1 MKSKLIVAATAAVLM
16 SPFAMAQD
24 PAAAPQGSDESCASL
39 QTKFDA
45 DVKVSQSASAAE
57 AQQMRDEGA
66 KLCAEGR
73 TDEGIAKLK
82 EALSQLTITPAEPA
96 APQS

>member
-1 MKSKLIVAATAAVLM
+1 MKARNLIAAATAAVLM

-24 PAAAPQGSDESCASL
+24 PAAVPQGSDESCATL

-45 DVKVSQSASAAE
+45 DIAVSQSLSAPQ
-57 AQQMRDEGA
+57 AQAMRDEGA

-73 TDEGIAKLK
+73 MDEGVAKLK
-82 EALSQLTITPAEPA
+82 EALTHLTAPAPA

>member
-1 MKSKLIVAATAAVLM
+1 MKSKLIVAATAAILM

-24 PAAAPQGSDESCASL
+24 PAAAPQGSEESCASL

-45 DVKVSQSASAAE
+45 DIAVSQSASASK
-57 AQQMRDEGA
+57 AQAMRDEGA

-82 EALSQLTITPAEPA
+82 EALTHLSAPAPA
-96 APQS
+96 SPQS

>member
-1 MKSKLIVAATAAVLM
+1 MKSKLIVAATAALLM

-45 DVKVSQSASAAE
+45 DIKVSQSASASA

-82 EALSQLTITPAEPA
+82 EALTHLSAPAPA

>member
-24 PAAAPQGSDESCASL
+24 PAASPEGSAESCASL
-39 QTKFDA
+39 QAKFDA
-45 DVKVSQSASAAE
+45 DIKVSQSASASQ
-57 AQQMRDEGA
+57 AQTMRDEGA
-66 KLCAEGR
+66 KLCNEGR
-73 TDEGIAKLK
+73 TDEGVAKLK
-82 EALSQLTITPAEPA
+82 EALTHLSAPAPA